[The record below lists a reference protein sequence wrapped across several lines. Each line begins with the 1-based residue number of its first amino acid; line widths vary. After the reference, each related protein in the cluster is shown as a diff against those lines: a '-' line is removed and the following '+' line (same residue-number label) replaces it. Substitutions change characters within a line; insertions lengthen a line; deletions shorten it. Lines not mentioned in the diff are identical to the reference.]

1 MPLVII
7 VCKHCSHSL
16 ATMRID
22 LPDKCPVCYR
32 PALWKVAGSD
42 ELTPGDLKFLKW
54 IRVKW

>member
-1 MPLVII
+1 
-7 VCKHCSHSL
+7 
-16 ATMRID
+16 MRID